1 MCGDEPSVENRM
13 FSALWRSLHVWGCYL
28 YTGNNVLK
36 ELGGWSSLEMVLR
49 YAHLSTEQLA
59 EHAERLAKP
68 KVIRTNSGTPKENA
82 QPIRV
87 GR

>member
-1 MCGDEPSVENRM
+1 M

>member
-1 MCGDEPSVENRM
+1 MDIK
-13 FSALWRSLHVWGCYL
+13 SATQQARAFPTCVGMLSL
-28 YTGNNVLK
+28 TGNNVLK